1 MEMEFDM
8 NSNAVLE
15 AFTNGFADE
24 TPVERPESDSES
36 FLRKEGERYKN
47 SDVNVPD
54 EYDEGYWADDED
66 GNEVFYSDSDE
77 LDSVENEEN
86 GEDITSLINAD
97 DEYELPLFSDEFGN
111 ITKAKKAD
119 VIEAYKAKE
128 RYEAMN
134 KIIMDAGKDLQ
145 AYEEAVLERVEGTTY
160 QSERIIAECQNA
172 LRNNT
177 LTSQERVQAYD
188 TIEREKQKL
197 QMINDHVARTRAD
210 REKAEQAANFAK
222 VNSVSHQM
230 MNAYRWDNETLS
242 GVDIYLANNIP
253 NYSPSMLSP
262 ELLVMARKAMIAD
275 KGKEADVS
283 NKLNKVKNSGRSI
296 NASERAARKAANDKK
311 AVAMRKLKQEQLSAS
326 EMFEFLDS

>member
-24 TPVERPESDSES
+24 EKSQLVDDNSEG
-36 FLRKEGERYKN
+36 LYRKEGEKYKD
-47 SDVNVPD
+47 SDTNIPD
-54 EYDEGYWADDED
+54 EYDEGYWEDDED
-66 GNEVFYSDSDE
+66 GNEVFYSDGDE
-77 LDSVENEEN
+77 ITPVEEEN
-86 GEDITSLINAD
+86 KEDITSLIDAD

-111 ITKAKKAD
+111 VTKAKKAD

-160 QSERIIAECQNA
+160 QSERIIAECQKA

-177 LTSQERVQAYD
+177 LTSPERVQAYD

-230 MNAYRWDNETLS
+230 MNAYRWDNETLN

-283 NKLNKVKNSGRSI
+283 NKLNKVKNSGRSV

-311 AVAMRKLKQEQLSAS
+311 TVAMRKLKQEQLPAS
-326 EMFEFLDS
+326 EMFNWLID